1 VPPDSLSVF
10 PTAPAEASLLT
21 APQPDPQVLE
31 FSARLTRRASAPTI
45 RSNGLISLKAQ
56 IDAETAQ
63 AISLAQPLP
72 AALLPL
78 TPAQYNGGTAGP
90 VLKKA
95 RATLV
100 EARGLLQAARKYGQA
115 CRDAL
120 R

>member
-1 VPPDSLSVF
+1 LKDGRAPPDAVRLS
-10 PTAPAEASLLT
+10 EYLS
-21 APQPDPQVLE
+21 
-31 FSARLTRRASAPTI
+31 
-45 RSNGLISLKAQ
+45 
-56 IDAETAQ
+56 
-63 AISLAQPLP
+63 ISLAQPLP

-100 EARGLLQAARKYGQA
+100 EARGLLQTARKDAQA
-115 CRDAL
+115 CRGAL